1 MALTIDAISHF
12 ATRRSGWLLALVA
25 AITLAGA
32 AQIFD
37 PVSGRVRLAVD
48 PSIDAMLPEN
58 DPDREYYEHIRLLF
72 GNDETVLVALI
83 TDDIFSRENLD
94 RVVRMTKR
102 IEALVAVH
110 HVESL
115 ATALDVR
122 SLDGAME
129 VVPFL
134 ESMPADADG
143 RVALRKRV
151 LANPVFAGNLV
162 SKDGRATVLSVNLR
176 DMPERELVESGLI
189 PDIERIVAEE
199 RGDVSVWVT
208 GGLFAKAKTASLML
222 EDIRR
227 TLPLAIAIAMGV
239 AWISFRSLR
248 GVLIPTGTVLI
259 AVVWTLGAIAA
270 MGVPLNLLTLI
281 IPTLLLVVGFAY
293 AIHVVSEYYE
303 VASES
308 HEPPRSS
315 GAVVREA
322 MRRVTLPVVLTGITT
337 AAGFLSLTTSPIQAI
352 REFGAFN
359 TLGIVFTCLV
369 TLSFAPAMLVL
380 LPLPTRIR
388 DREVGGRF
396 DRAAEWLAGFDIRN
410 RGAILIAGAVIAI
423 ASVVGTLNIHV
434 GSVFV
439 EPGSPLER
447 SAAALDEYMEGANGL
462 YVVFAAN
469 HAGAFKEP
477 EKLQRIESFQR
488 WLELQPEVGGT
499 TSVVD
504 YLMLI
509 RRGFMDGVVQ
519 DEIPDSKSM
528 ISQLFFFGG
537 NEDLERFVDS
547 RFQTTVIHVRCRV
560 NDTAAMEALLT
571 RIEAQAEMLPENIE
585 ATVTGN
591 SVLLTRTIDDITRGQ
606 SQSLI
611 LAFGMIFVVLS
622 LLFMSPRVGLLA
634 LIPNALPVLF
644 YFGFLGLA
652 GITLNSTTGL
662 VACLVLGIA
671 VDDTI
676 HFLARFNEAA
686 RRRANE
692 GRGVADALR
701 SVGRPVTYTT
711 IALCGGFLALTQ
723 SHFHNQVQFGALAA
737 LTLAFAW
744 LVDVTFTPALASRLR
759 IVGLWDVLT
768 VDLGEDPHLSIP
780 LFKGLRKTQARVA
793 ALMTNIVELPNG
805 HQLFSAGDSG
815 NDMYVIIE
823 GKLAPSVVGDDGV
836 PVRFGTLTRG
846 DSVGEVGLFHGFR
859 TANVVAESDVRL
871 LRLTRASL
879 ERIRRRYPRIAAR
892 LYSNLSDILADR
904 VATTTAQ
911 VH

>member
-1 MALTIDAISHF
+1 MALSIDATSHF
-12 ATRRSGWLLALVA
+12 LTRNAGWLLALVA
-25 AITLAGA
+25 AITFAGA
-32 AQIFD
+32 MQIVD
-37 PVSGRVRLAVD
+37 PISRRVRLAID
-48 PSIDAMLPEN
+48 PSIDAMLPEH
-58 DPDREYYEHIRLLF
+58 DADRKYYENVRLLF
-72 GNDETVLVALI
+72 GNDETVLVAMI
-83 TDDIFSRENLD
+83 SDDVFSRENLD

-102 IEALVAVH
+102 IEALSAVH
-110 HVESL
+110 HVVSL

-129 VVPFL
+129 IVPFL
-134 ESMPADADG
+134 ESMPADAAE
-143 RVALRKRV
+143 RALLRRRV
-151 LANPVFAGNLV
+151 LANPVFAGSLV

-176 DMPERELVESGLI
+176 DLPERELVDSGLI
-189 PDIERIVAEE
+189 PDIERIVSEE
-199 RGDVSVWVT
+199 RGGATLWVT
-208 GGLFAKAKTASLML
+208 GGLYAKAETARLML

-227 TLPLAIAIAMGV
+227 TLPLAIAIAMAV

-248 GVLIPTGTVLI
+248 GVLIPTGTMLI

-270 MGVPLNLLTLI
+270 MEVPLNLLTVI

-303 VASES
+303 VASENGE
-308 HEPPRSS
+308 HARSKED
-315 GAVVREA
+315 VVREA
-322 MRRVTLPVVLTGITT
+322 MRRVALPVVLTGITT
-337 AAGFLSLTTSPIQAI
+337 AAGFVSLTTSPIQAI
-352 REFGAFN
+352 RQFGAYN
-359 TLGIVFTCLV
+359 TLGVAFTCVVSL
-369 TLSFAPAMLVL
+369 TFAPAMLVL

-388 DREVGGRF
+388 DRKVGGRF
-396 DRAAEWLAGFDIRN
+396 DRAVERLANFDVRH
-410 RGAILIAGAVIAI
+410 RGPILLAGAVIAI
-423 ASVVGTLNIHV
+423 AAVVGTLNIRV

-439 EPGSPLER
+439 EPGSPLEH

-462 YVVFAAN
+462 YVVLAAGYD
-469 HAGAFKEP
+469 GAFKEP
-477 EKLQRIESFQR
+477 EKLKRIESFQR
-488 WLELQPEVGGT
+488 WLDLQPEVGGT

-509 RRGFMDGVVQ
+509 RRGFLDGVVR
-519 DEIPDSKSM
+519 DEIPDSKSL

-537 NEDLERFVDS
+537 SEDLERFVDS
-547 RFQTTVIHVRCRV
+547 RFQRTVIHVRCHV
-560 NDTAAMEALLT
+560 NDTAAMEALLS
-571 RIEAQAEMLPENIE
+571 RIETQAESFPENIE

-606 SQSLI
+606 SKSLA
-611 LAFGMIFVVLS
+611 LAFSMIFVVLS

-686 RRRANE
+686 RRHVDE
-692 GRGVADALR
+692 GRGVAEALR
-701 SVGRPVTYTT
+701 SVGRPVTYTS

-723 SHFHNQVQFGALAA
+723 SQFHNQVQFGALAA

-744 LVDVTFTPALASRLR
+744 LVDVTLTPALASRMK
-759 IVGLWDVLT
+759 IVSLWDTLT
-768 VDLGEDPHLSIP
+768 VDLGKDPQLSIP
-780 LFKGLRKTQARVA
+780 LFRGLRNTQARVA
-793 ALMTNIVELPNG
+793 ALMTNIVELPSG
-805 HQLFSAGDSG
+805 HQLFAAGDRG

-823 GKLAPSVVGDDGV
+823 GRLTPSIVGDDGRI
-836 PVRFGTLTRG
+836 VRFGTLTRG
-846 DSVGEVGLFHGFR
+846 DSVGEVGLFHGSR
-859 TANVVAESDVRL
+859 TADVMAETDVRL
-871 LRLTRASL
+871 LRLTRESL

-892 LYSNLSDILADR
+892 LYSNLSAILAER

>member
-1 MALTIDAISHF
+1 MALSLDTISRF
-12 ATRRSGWLLALVA
+12 ATRRAGWLLVLVA
-25 AITLAGA
+25 AITFAGA
-32 AQIFD
+32 AQIVD
-37 PVSGRVRLAVD
+37 PVSGRVRLTVD
-48 PSIDAMLPEN
+48 PSIDAMLPE
-58 DPDREYYEHIRLLF
+58 DDAGRKYYEHIRRLF

-83 TDDIFSRENLD
+83 TDDVFSRENLD

-102 IEALVAVH
+102 IDALTAVH
-110 HVESL
+110 HVVSL

-122 SLDGAME
+122 SIDGAME
-129 VVPFL
+129 IIPFL
-134 ESMPADADG
+134 ESMPTDAEE
-143 RVALRKRV
+143 RVALRDRV
-151 LANPVFAGNLV
+151 LANPVFAGSLV

-176 DMPERELVESGLI
+176 DLPERELVESGLI
-189 PDIERIVAEE
+189 PDIKRIVSEE
-199 RGDVSVWVT
+199 RGEVSVWVT
-208 GGLFAKAKTASLML
+208 GGLFAKAETARLML

-227 TLPLAIAIAMGV
+227 TLPLAIAIAMLV
-239 AWISFRSLR
+239 AWASFRSLR
-248 GVLIPTGTVLI
+248 GVLIPTATVLI
-259 AVVWTLGAIAA
+259 AVVWTLGSIAA
-270 MGVPLNLLTLI
+270 MEVPLNLLTVI

-293 AIHVVSEYYE
+293 AIHIVSEYYD
-303 VASES
+303 VASENS
-308 HEPPRSS
+308 EQARSS
-315 GAVVREA
+315 AAVVREA
-322 MRRVTLPVVLTGITT
+322 MRRVALPVILTGITT

-352 REFGAFN
+352 RQFGAYN

-369 TLSFAPAMLVL
+369 SLSFAPAVLVM
-380 LPLPTRIR
+380 LPLPARIR
-388 DREVGGRF
+388 DRKVGGRF
-396 DRAAEWLAGFDIRN
+396 DRASEWLADFDVRN
-410 RGAILIAGAVIAI
+410 RGPILLVGAAIAI
-423 ASVVGTLNIHV
+423 ASIIGMLNIRV

-462 YVVFAAN
+462 YVVLEASYD
-469 HAGAFKEP
+469 GAFKEP
-477 EKLQRIESFQR
+477 EKLQQIESLQH
-488 WLELQPEVGGT
+488 WLDEQPEIGGT

-509 RRGFMDGVVQ
+509 RRGFLDGAVR
-519 DEIPDSKSM
+519 DEIPNSKTL

-537 NEDLERFVDS
+537 SDDLERFVDS
-547 RFQTTVIHVRCRV
+547 RFQTTTIHVRCRV
-560 NDTAAMEALLT
+560 NDTAAMEALLL
-571 RIEAQAEMLPENIE
+571 RIETRMAALPENIE

-606 SQSLI
+606 SKSLA

-622 LLFMSPRVGLLA
+622 LLFMSPRIGLLA

-686 RRRANE
+686 RRHADE

-701 SVGRPVTYTT
+701 SIGRPVTYTT

-744 LVDVTFTPALASRLR
+744 LVDVTFTPALASRLK
-759 IVGLWDVLT
+759 IVSLWDALT
-768 VDLGEDPHLSIP
+768 VDLGDDPHLSIP

-793 ALMTNIVELPNG
+793 ALMTNIVDLPSG
-805 HQLFSAGDSG
+805 HRLFSAGDRG
-815 NDMYVIIE
+815 DDMYVIIE
-823 GKLAPSVVGDDGV
+823 GQLAPSVVGDDGGT
-836 PVRFGTLTRG
+836 VRFGTLSRG
-846 DSVGEVGLFHGFR
+846 DSVGEVGLFHGYR
-859 TANVVAESDVRL
+859 TADVVAETDVRL
-871 LRLTRASL
+871 LRFTRESL
-879 ERIRRRYPRIAAR
+879 ERIRRRYPRTAAR

>member
-1 MALTIDAISHF
+1 MALSIEAISHF
-12 ATRRSGWLLALVA
+12 ATRRAGWLLALVA
-25 AITLAGA
+25 AITIAGA
-32 AQIFD
+32 AQIVD
-37 PVSGRVRLAVD
+37 PASGRIRLAVD
-48 PSIDAMLPEN
+48 PSIDAMLPE
-58 DPDREYYEHIRLLF
+58 DDADREYYEHIRLLF

-134 ESMPADADG
+134 ESMPADAEE

-176 DMPERELVESGLI
+176 DMPERGLVESGLI

-199 RGDVSVWVT
+199 RGDVSAWVT

-293 AIHVVSEYYE
+293 AIHVVNEYYE

-322 MRRVTLPVVLTGITT
+322 MRRVALPVVLTGITT

-352 REFGAFN
+352 RQFGAYN
-359 TLGIVFTCLV
+359 TLGIVFTCMV

-388 DREVGGRF
+388 DRKVGGRF

-423 ASVVGTLNIHV
+423 ASVVGTLNIQV

-509 RRGFMDGVVQ
+509 RRGFLDGVVQ
-519 DEIPDSKSM
+519 DEIPDSKSL

-537 NEDLERFVDS
+537 SEDLERFVDS

-571 RIEAQAEMLPENIE
+571 RIEAQAERLPENIE

-644 YFGFLGLA
+644 YFGFLGFA

-686 RRRANE
+686 RSRANE

-759 IVGLWDVLT
+759 IVGLWDALT

-793 ALMTNIVELPNG
+793 ALMTNIVEFPNG

-836 PVRFGTLTRG
+836 AVRFGTLSRG